1 MPGEKGAKKNA
12 VNAASDREPQ
22 DAPSGRVADD
32 AAAAV
37 CPDAVALA
45 GYLDGKLQPDEAARL
60 EAHLARCAKCRLEV
74 KELRE
79 ILAAGDIDPDDPA
92 QREALD
98 DLMKKAKGLIAK

>member
-1 MPGEKGAKKNA
+1 MPEKHGAKPDA
-12 VNAASDREPQ
+12 ADAAS
-22 DAPSGRVADD
+22 SGSAGKASPMRAADD
-32 AAAAV
+32 AATAV
-37 CPDAVALA
+37 CPDAVTLA
-45 GYLDGKLQPDEAARL
+45 GYLDGKLSGEETALL

-98 DLMKKAKGLIAK
+98 DLMKKAKGLIPK

>member
-1 MPGEKGAKKNA
+1 MSEKNGAKTH
-12 VNAASDREPQ
+12 ASKKDLQ
-22 DAPSGRVADD
+22 DAPSTRDD
-32 AAAAV
+32 ENAATAV

-45 GYLDGKLQPDEAARL
+45 GYLDGKLTGEEAARF

-98 DLMKKAKGLIAK
+98 DLKRKAKGLISK